1 MIVIN
6 TEKYYNLDEESLL
19 ESCPLKDKEE
29 VEDEYWKGLQGNR
42 LWAWETG
49 ETVEVQYWM
58 DWFNTSS

>member
-42 LWAWETG
+42 L
-49 ETVEVQYWM
+49 
-58 DWFNTSS
+58 